1 MKIPLSKSARSTHNQ
16 QVRKAKQ
23 YGKGIHRIHILEASS
38 KVAELPFD
46 NRVHWRSHGVSPKG
60 KENMNMPRE
69 SSQVVEYPPRFGR
82 PNVHE
87 HDVACQEKPET
98 ADDTPV
104 NEGVVQLVFYDI
116 YTNVNLVIV
125 KIEEMI

>member
-1 MKIPLSKSARSTHNQ
+1 
-16 QVRKAKQ
+16 
-23 YGKGIHRIHILEASS
+23 
-38 KVAELPFD
+38 
-46 NRVHWRSHGVSPKG
+46 
-60 KENMNMPRE
+60 
-69 SSQVVEYPPRFGR
+69 
-82 PNVHE
+82 VHE

>member
-1 MKIPLSKSARSTHNQ
+1 
-16 QVRKAKQ
+16 
-23 YGKGIHRIHILEASS
+23 
-38 KVAELPFD
+38 
-46 NRVHWRSHGVSPKG
+46 
-60 KENMNMPRE
+60 MNMPGPSAE
-69 SSQVVEYPPRFGR
+69 IGKSPPARVR
-82 PNVHE
+82 ANVHE

-104 NEGVVQLVFYDI
+104 NEGIVQLVFYDI